1 MGESIEVM
9 PARVAAP
16 PTVRSSSPTIQ
27 GGPVGS
33 LTSIELGLAEV
44 LADVVQVDRV
54 PVDSHFFDDLGAD
67 SLVMAHFCARVRKRA
82 DLPKISI
89 KDVYRHQT
97 IESLAKALAVTA
109 PAAGAPPAPTVGSAA
124 PAIEMIEGPAP
135 EPIQAKPA
143 GRLDYVFCGV
153 LQALIFLAY
162 TYLAALVTN
171 EGYDWISTASGLVDI
186 YLRSLVFGS
195 AAVVGLCV
203 LPILAKWL
211 VIGRWKPQEIRV
223 WSLAYVRFWAI
234 KTLVR
239 TNPLLLFIGGRSR
252 LSTTSPLYNL
262 YLRALGA
269 KVGRGAVIFS
279 RNVPVCTDLLTV
291 GAGAVVRKDAF
302 FNGYRAEAGVIQTG
316 AVTLGK
322 GAFVGEMSVLDI
334 NTSVG
339 DGSQLGHASSL
350 NAGQAIPDG
359 ERWSGS
365 PALRTEEN
373 FRLPSPAPGRNAFRR
388 AFFGLTQALGV
399 LVVGMPV
406 LAGGLVLLLAE
417 VPQLNEL
424 MDADPVALES
434 WWFYRDALIFS
445 TSVFFGFLIVALLF
459 VGTVPRLLNK
469 AIKPGKLYPLYG
481 FHHWAHRAIARTT
494 NMRFFVNLFGDSS
507 YIVPYFKWVGFKLD
521 PVVQTGCNFG
531 MDVRT
536 ENPYLTSV
544 GSGTVV
550 ADGLSVM
557 NAEFSSTS
565 FRVSP
570 AAIGAN
576 NFLGN
581 FIVYPAQG
589 KTGDNCLLATKVGIP
604 VDGEVRQNTGV
615 LGSTSFEIPRSVQR
629 DTRMAHLTRVE
640 RRRAIAAK
648 NRYDLVS
655 MALLL
660 VVRWFLFFV
669 VSLALL
675 TTADFYGA
683 LGALVIAGLGV
694 FMFVFG
700 IGYLVLVERIVV
712 GFGSLQPQYCSI
724 YDRYFWWHER
734 HWKLLAQPRLLDGTP
749 FKNIVWRLLGVR
761 IGKHVFDDGCA
772 IIEKTLTT
780 IGDGATLNAGS
791 RLQGHSQEDGAFK
804 SGYITI
810 GAGSTLGVGSLIH
823 YGVTVGD
830 GSVIDADSFVM
841 KGADVPAGDHWAGNP
856 AREMN
861 VDRTALVG
869 GN

>member
-1 MGESIEVM
+1 MS
-9 PARVAAP
+9 
-16 PTVRSSSPTIQ
+16 
-27 GGPVGS
+27 
-33 LTSIELGLAEV
+33 LAEV
-44 LADVVQVDRV
+44 LADVVHVDRV
-54 PVDSHFFDDLGAD
+54 SVDSHFFDDLGAD

-82 DLPKISI
+82 DLPSISI
-89 KDVYRHQT
+89 RDVYRHQT
-97 IESLAKALAVTA
+97 IESLAKALVVTA
-109 PAAGAPPAPTVGSAA
+109 PAAVETPAPTAGSAA
-124 PAIEMIEGPAP
+124 PAIEMIADPAP
-135 EPIQAKPA
+135 APTRAKPA
-143 GRLDYVFCGV
+143 GQLEYVVCGA

-162 TYLAALVTN
+162 TYLAAVVAN
-171 EGYDWISTASGLVDI
+171 AGYEWISAASGLVNI
-186 YLRSLVFGS
+186 YLRSLAFGS
-195 AAVVGLCV
+195 AAVIGLCI

-211 VIGRWKPQEIRV
+211 IIGRWKPQEIRV
-223 WSLAYVRFWAI
+223 WSLAYVRFWAV

-252 LSTTSPLYNL
+252 LSTASPLYNL
-262 YLRALGA
+262 YLKALGA

-279 RNVPVCTDLLTV
+279 RNLPVCTDLLTI

-302 FNGYRAEAGVIQTG
+302 FNGYRAQAGVIQTG

-339 DGSQLGHASSL
+339 DGGQLGHASSL
-350 NAGQAIPDG
+350 NAGQSIPDG
-359 ERWSGS
+359 ERWAGS
-365 PALRTEEN
+365 PAQQTEEN
-373 FRLPSPAPGRNAFRR
+373 FRLPSPGPSRNAFKR
-388 AFFGLTQALGV
+388 AWFGITQTLGV
-399 LVVGMPV
+399 LIVGMPV
-406 LAGGLVLLLAE
+406 LVGGLVVLLAE
-417 VPQLNEL
+417 VPQLNAL
-424 MDADPVALES
+424 MDADLVALES
-434 WWFYRDALIFS
+434 GWFYRDALILS
-445 TSVFFGFLIVALLF
+445 SVLFFGFLILGLLF

-469 AIKPGKLYPLYG
+469 AIKPGKIYPLYG

-494 NMRFFVNLFGDSS
+494 NVRFFVNLFGDSS
-507 YIVPYFKWVGFKLD
+507 YIVPYFKWIGFKLN

-536 ENPYLTSV
+536 ENPFLTSV

-570 AAIGAN
+570 ARVGAN

-581 FIVYPAQG
+581 FIVYPAQA

-604 VDGEVRQNTGV
+604 VDGPVREDTGI
-615 LGSTSFEIPRSVQR
+615 LGSTSFDIPRSVQR
-629 DTRMAHLTRVE
+629 DTSMSHLTRVE
-640 RRRAIAAK
+640 RRHAIAAK

-660 VVRWFLFFV
+660 LVRWILFFV
-669 VSLALL
+669 VSSALFA
-675 TTADFYGA
+675 TADFYGA

-694 FMFVFG
+694 FTFVFG
-700 IGYLVLVERIVV
+700 VLYVVLVERIVTK
-712 GFGSLQPQYCSI
+712 FRPLKPQYCSI

-734 HWKLLAQPRLLDGTP
+734 YWKLLAQPKLLDGTP
-749 FKNIVWRLLGVR
+749 FKNLVWRLLGVR

-780 IGDGATLNAGS
+780 IGDNSTLNAGS

-810 GAGSTLGVGSLIH
+810 GAGATLGVGSLVH
-823 YGVTVGD
+823 YGATVGD
-830 GSVIDADSFVM
+830 GAVIDADSFVM
-841 KGADVPAGDHWAGNP
+841 KGTDVPADDHWAGNP

-861 VDRTALVG
+861 VDRTAPG
-869 GN
+869 RR